1 MRGHYWGEREQSDVA
16 KNAQFAPLVQYNDH
30 MPWCVYAQIEMWRSV
45 IEAHSEDQ
53 GSGGD
58 HMEEGNEILWVQIT
72 TFIHP
77 APHLTLHAMTTP
89 LTNATNTYTND
100 GT

>member
-45 IEAHSEDQ
+45 IEAHSED
-53 GSGGD
+53 
-58 HMEEGNEILWVQIT
+58 
-72 TFIHP
+72 
-77 APHLTLHAMTTP
+77 
-89 LTNATNTYTND
+89 
-100 GT
+100 